1 MRTDRKTAA
10 DVSSALYQL
19 PGWSLGWF
27 YATAL
32 ICTWDA
38 SFILLRPHSLPG
50 GALFSFWKPCKYTCP
65 SGGPVSTPYPL
76 VPFWKPCK
84 YTLLTGAL
92 LEAL

>member
-10 DVSSALYQL
+10 DVSTSAFYQL

-38 SFILLRPHSLPG
+38 SFILLRPHTLPGGVLFSFWRPCKYILPG
-50 GALFSFWKPCKYTCP
+50 GALFSFWR
-65 SGGPVSTPYPL
+65 S
-76 VPFWKPCK
+76 CK
-84 YTLLTGAL
+84 YTLSTA
-92 LEAL
+92 AV